1 MRTLCG
7 DLARRGDPF
16 EFLRNLLSHC
26 TFSDDRDYRDDLFA
40 GDEGAGIDG
49 LILDDGRWTS
59 DVGRWTR
66 ELFAGCGLG
75 VRPKKYRVSTI
86 NSGI

>member
-49 LILDDGRWTS
+49 LILDDGRQTL
-59 DVGRWTR
+59 DVGRESYSQAEVW
-66 ELFAGCGLG
+66 ESA
-75 VRPKKYRVSTI
+75 PKSI
-86 NSGI
+86 ASLL